1 MASTE
6 ERKKILK
13 MVSEG
18 KITAEEAARL
28 LSALSRTGKSKQSE
42 SSGKEPRWLRVKVTN
57 VHTGRAKVNV
67 NLPFSMV
74 QVGLKMGAKFVPDM
88 DGVDL
93 DGLSEALR
101 SGMTG
106 KIIDIMDEEDAQR
119 VEVFVE

>member
-28 LSALSRTGKSKQSE
+28 LSALSRTGKSKQFE
-42 SSGKEPRWLRVKVTN
+42 SSGKEPRWLRVKVTD

-88 DGVDL
+88 EGVDL

-106 KIIDIMDEEDAQR
+106 KIIDIVDEEDAQR
-119 VEVFVE
+119 VEVYVE

>member
-28 LSALSRTGKSKQSE
+28 LSALSRTGKGKQSE
-42 SSGKEPRWLRVKVTN
+42 SSGKEPRWLRVKVTD

-106 KIIDIMDEEDAQR
+106 KIIDIVDEEDAQR
-119 VEVFVE
+119 VEVYVE